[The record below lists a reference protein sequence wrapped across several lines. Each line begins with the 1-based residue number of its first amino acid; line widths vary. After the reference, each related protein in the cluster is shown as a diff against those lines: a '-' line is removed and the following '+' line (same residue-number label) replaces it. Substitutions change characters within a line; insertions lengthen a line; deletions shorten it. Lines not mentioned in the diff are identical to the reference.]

1 MPALLVALAI
11 VVGIQPG
18 LALDQED
25 GLDDLFTEPCSEA
38 DDADRFELCNVCRPM
53 RLLVR
58 SSRHEDKITP

>member
-25 GLDDLFTEPCSEA
+25 GLDDLFTEP
-38 DDADRFELCNVCRPM
+38 
-53 RLLVR
+53 LLR
-58 SSRHEDKITP
+58 GR